1 VRFKGTSVLFVVF
14 AVLAGFVYFTEFRG
28 KEEKAKLEESK
39 KRLFPGEAKDISEIT
54 LEYEGRTVSAVRK
67 DEKTWEITN
76 PAGLETDSET
86 WEQMASSFVLIEK
99 DETVNNQ
106 KTDLVPY
113 GLDKP
118 VVKVTAKLK
127 NGSTSSVLFGA
138 ENPRKTFNY
147 AKRGDA
153 DEVFLS
159 ATTWSSNFKKSLTD
173 LRNKKVLDFETDSV
187 DSLRISATGK
197 PDIEIQKS
205 GMDWL
210 IKKPQETRADNGEVS
225 GFLSSI
231 QFTRAPAFAGD
242 DIDAKASGLDA
253 PAVRVTLHDTKANAD
268 KVLLFGKSPEKDKYF
283 AKDQARAPIFI
294 LGTEIFQKTQQPLF
308 AWRDKSVVRLENG
321 GSGID
326 ELEILRGTEKVVL
339 KKTGT
344 DWLLPDGKK
353 TQPGKVSDMI
363 GSLASE
369 KATEIIDKPAGLG
382 TYGLD
387 KPRLAVTLRQGGKEV
402 ESLKFGRDISTPAGV
417 YVKPSGTA
425 VMAAGK
431 ELYDRFDVKL
441 SDLLETQ
448 PSPATPVK

>member
-1 VRFKGTSVLFVVF
+1 VRFKGTSILFLVF
-14 AVLAGFVYFTEFRG
+14 AALAGFVYFTEFRG

-39 KRLFPGEAKDISEIT
+39 KRVFPGEAKDISELT

-67 DEKTWEITN
+67 GEKTWEITN
-76 PAGLETDSET
+76 PAGLEADSET

-99 DETVNNQ
+99 DETVNTQ
-106 KTDLVPY
+106 KTDLGPY

-118 VVKVTAKLK
+118 PVKVTAKLK

-147 AKRGDA
+147 AKRGDN

-159 ATTWSSNFKKSLTD
+159 ATTWSGNFKKSLTD
-173 LRNKKVLDFETDSV
+173 LRNKKVLDFEIDSV

-210 IKKPQETRADNGEVS
+210 IKKPQETRADAGEVS

-231 QFTRAPAFAGD
+231 QFTRAPAFAAD
-242 DIDAKASGLDA
+242 DIDNKASGLDA
-253 PAVRVTLHDTKANAD
+253 PTARITLHDRKANAD
-268 KVLLFGKSPEKDKYF
+268 KVLLFGKSPEMDKYY
-283 AKDQARAPIFI
+283 ARDQSRAPIFI
-294 LGTEIFQKTQQPLF
+294 LGPEIFQKTQQPLF
-308 AWRDKSVVRLENG
+308 GWRDKSIARLEDNG
-321 GSGID
+321 TRID
-326 ELEILRGTEKVVL
+326 ELEILRGSEKVVL
-339 KKTGT
+339 KKTGM
-344 DWLLPDGKK
+344 DWVLPDGKK

-363 GSLASE
+363 TSLDSE

-387 KPRLAVTLRQGGKEV
+387 MPRLAVNLRQGGKEV
-402 ESLKFGRDISTPAGV
+402 ESVRFGRDNPAGV
-417 YVKPSGTA
+417 YAKTSGGA
-425 VMAAGK
+425 VLTVEKA
-431 ELYDRFDVKL
+431 LYDRFDVKM
-441 SDLLETQ
+441 SDLAETQ
-448 PSPATPVK
+448 SSPVAPAK